1 MEKKELI
8 YEGKAKRVYSTDQP
22 GQVIQEFKD
31 DATAFDGKKRGT
43 IAGKGKT
50 NAQMTDII
58 LRYLEKKGIRT
69 HHVKLLTENEIVTWW
84 LEMFLVEII
93 VRNYAAGS
101 LAKRLGVEER
111 TEMRAPL
118 VEYYYKSDELGDPM
132 LSREHIREL
141 GLVSDDQLDEM
152 TAIALRV
159 NEILVPYFEARG
171 LILADL
177 KLEFGM
183 REGQI
188 YLGDEFSPDVCR
200 LWDSETGDIMDKD
213 RFRRDLGKLE
223 ETYAEVLKRVKEE
236 DIGIKVFIYV
246 SPKKGVLDPAGQAA
260 LGSLKSLGFEEVSDV
275 RIGKYITLHLEGIEG
290 HKAAERVEEM
300 CERLLA
306 NPVIEDYQIDIQ
318 D

>member
-200 LWDSETGDIMDKD
+200 LWDSKTGDIMDKD